1 MKDTKAINID
11 NPPEDIWYL
20 FPSHIIECLQ
30 NLESIELKYCHSLE
44 VIFQLKE
51 LYAERSHKAKVLV
64 QLRKLVLDNLP
75 KLVHIWKKGPER
87 IMGFQNLRL
96 LRIEKC
102 SSLTYLFSPSIAKLL
117 VRLEEIEV
125 VDCEN
130 IEEILESAREEEK
143 EFFFHIVNSN
153 LAQGLTKSEVFLQ

>member
-1 MKDTKAINID
+1 MTKLKDIKAINID

-20 FPSHIIECLQ
+20 FPSHMIECLQ
-30 NLESIELKYCHSLE
+30 NLELIELKYCHSLE

-125 VDCEN
+125 VDCEK

-143 EFFFHIVNSN
+143 EFFFHIVNSI
-153 LAQGLTKSEVFLQ
+153 LLKD